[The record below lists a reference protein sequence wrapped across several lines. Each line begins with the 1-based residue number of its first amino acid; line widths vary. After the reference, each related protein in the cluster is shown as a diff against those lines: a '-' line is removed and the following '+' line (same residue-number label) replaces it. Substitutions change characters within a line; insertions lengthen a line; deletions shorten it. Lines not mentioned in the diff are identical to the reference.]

1 MIMMG
6 SAGWPLVNLQFTI
19 SPLKHP
25 VVLSHHLFSRIA
37 LGACRRPC
45 AMLLKGPVQPSEV
58 IQEGAGDNHRAVNAT
73 VGVCMVGCRGLE
85 GRQLSRL
92 G

>member
-1 MIMMG
+1 MRMG

-25 VVLSHHLFSRIA
+25 AVLSHRLLSRIA
-37 LGACRRPC
+37 LGACCRPC

-58 IQEGAGDNHRAVNAT
+58 MQEGAGDKYRAENAT
-73 VGVCMVGCRGLE
+73 IGVCIACCRDLA
-85 GRQLSRL
+85 GRQPPRP

>member
-25 VVLSHHLFSRIA
+25 AVLSHRLFSRIA
-37 LGACRRPC
+37 LGACCRPC
-45 AMLLKGPVQPSEV
+45 TMLLKGPVQPSEV
-58 IQEGAGDNHRAVNAT
+58 IQEGAGDNYRAVNAT
-73 VGVCMVGCRGLE
+73 IGVCMACCRGLE
-85 GRQLSRL
+85 GRQPPRL